1 MLFSPLR
8 GNFLTFGKTI
18 SSNLLQKCHC
28 TAIKNLTICV
38 QLQFPSDIFA
48 ACDLTDFP
56 NGSKY
61 AHICMELGDPGG
73 KSSYYLPYDVS
84 AETPQHYSDS
94 GAAGNVLNMM
104 LVTLNIERKLFSSH
118 EYGM

>member
-1 MLFSPLR
+1 
-8 GNFLTFGKTI
+8 
-18 SSNLLQKCHC
+18 
-28 TAIKNLTICV
+28 
-38 QLQFPSDIFA
+38 
-48 ACDLTDFP
+48 
-56 NGSKY
+56 
-61 AHICMELGDPGG
+61 MELGDPGG

-84 AETPQHYSDS
+84 SETPQHYSDS

>member
-1 MLFSPLR
+1 MFQLLFSSSRYNL
-8 GNFLTFGKTI
+8 GNLAIFPIKRWSSFPTFGKTI

-28 TAIKNLTICV
+28 TAIKNPTICV

-48 ACDLTDFP
+48 ACDLTAFP

-84 AETPQHYSDS
+84 AETPQHY
-94 GAAGNVLNMM
+94 
-104 LVTLNIERKLFSSH
+104 
-118 EYGM
+118 